1 MRTIIR
7 SLSGNLLRLSLC
19 LSAGLAVPAASSA
32 ASPGRNPEP
41 AAERR
46 LAAMGTT
53 LSIRVE
59 GKDRARALAASE
71 AAAAEIA
78 RVEDL
83 LSTWKRG
90 GALDRLNH
98 AAPGRSVDVG
108 TEVASLLREV
118 RAWSSRTR
126 GAFDPTVLPLVLA
139 WDLRGGGRVPEAS
152 ALAQAVSA
160 TGWSGFVL
168 PAGRDGLPASAARTR
183 ADSGIDEG
191 AWGKGYALDR
201 ARHALA
207 AAGARPATLDLG
219 GQVMVLGSGAVEIAD
234 PRERR
239 RSAGWIEVE
248 DQSVSTS
255 GDSERS
261 VNAGGGRIGHLLDP
275 RTGRPAPD
283 FGSATAI
290 ARSGLVADI
299 LSTAFFVLGPRE
311 GFALSRKLNR
321 DGFANEA
328 LFLIAE
334 GEAVNAVATPGLR
347 FHRLEKQRLEK
358 LRLEER

>member
-1 MRTIIR
+1 
-7 SLSGNLLRLSLC
+7 
-19 LSAGLAVPAASSA
+19 
-32 ASPGRNPEP
+32 
-41 AAERR
+41 
-46 LAAMGTT
+46 MGTM

-59 GKDRARALAASE
+59 GKDRDRALAASE
-71 AAAAEIA
+71 TAVSEIA

-98 AAPGRSVDVG
+98 AAPGQAIDVG
-108 TEVASLLREV
+108 AELASLLREV
-118 RAWSSRTR
+118 RAWSARTR

-139 WDLRGGGRVPEAS
+139 WDLRGTGRIPDVS
-152 ALAQAVSA
+152 ALARAVSA
-160 TGWSGFVL
+160 TGWSGFDL
-168 PAGRDGLPASAARTR
+168 PAGRDGLGASAVRTR

-201 ARHALA
+201 ARRALA
-207 AAGARPATLDLG
+207 AAGARRATRDLG

-261 VNAGGGRIGHLLDP
+261 VNAGGARIGHLLDP
-275 RTGRPAPD
+275 HTGRPAPD
-283 FGSATAI
+283 FGSATAV
-290 ARSGLVADI
+290 AESGLVADI

-311 GFALSRKLNR
+311 GLALSRKLNR

-328 LFLIAE
+328 LFLVAE
-334 GEAVNAVATPGLR
+334 RGAVNAVTTPGLR
-347 FHRLEKQRLEK
+347 FHRLEGNRLEK
-358 LRLEER
+358 IRQEGK

>member
-1 MRTIIR
+1 
-7 SLSGNLLRLSLC
+7 
-19 LSAGLAVPAASSA
+19 LAAA
-32 ASPGRNPEP
+32 PRRKPEP

-46 LAAMGTT
+46 LAAMGTI

-71 AAAAEIA
+71 AAAAEVA

-98 AAPGRSVDVG
+98 APPGRSVDVG
-108 TEVASLLREV
+108 AEVASLLREV
-118 RAWSSRTR
+118 RAWSLRTR

-139 WDLRGGGRVPEAS
+139 WDLRGAGGVPDAS

-160 TGWSGFVL
+160 TGWSGFAL
-168 PAGRDGLPASAARTR
+168 PAGRDGLRASAARTR
-183 ADSGIDEG
+183 SGSGIDEG

-201 ARHALA
+201 ARRALT
-207 AAGARPATLDLG
+207 AAGARRATLDLG

-239 RSAGWIEVE
+239 RFAGSIEVE
-248 DQSVSTS
+248 DESVSTS
-255 GDSERS
+255 GNSERS

-283 FGSATAI
+283 FGSATAV
-290 ARSGLVADI
+290 AKSGLVADI

-311 GFALSRKLNR
+311 GLALSRKLNR
-321 DGFANEA
+321 GGFANEA
-328 LFLIAE
+328 LFLTAE
-334 GEAVNAVATPGLR
+334 DGAVDAVATPGLHFR
-347 FHRLEKQRLEK
+347 RLGKNRLEKV
-358 LRLEER
+358 RLEER